1 MPASN
6 QSSIHELDCWK
17 KDIQEQSLRCHIV
30 FFRENKVE
38 EKWRL
43 ANLFAAHA
51 HGLKLKT
58 MNWYQLF
65 QYQQGSNPIP
75 PSASEPQWTP
85 QVYPKGS
92 DSQDWKKWTLRRLRI
107 QAAEEEY
114 LKVISG
120 CQFDDF
126 CVYQGGLGY
135 ISTSWHVNF
144 LKLRPFWKRLDAV
157 LNLTTRYFQ
166 NRETPTFDSISKL
179 HFWTF

>member
-1 MPASN
+1 MIKQNNWLLSFIKCHLVIVCYYLSGQQLGLWIPQNKKSSACLN
-6 QSSIHELDCWK
+6 QSSIRELDCWK
-17 KDIQEQSLRCHIV
+17 KNIEEQTLRCHIV

-43 ANLFAAHA
+43 ANLFAVHA

-75 PSASEPQWTP
+75 LSASESQWTP

-114 LKVISG
+114 LKV
-120 CQFDDF
+120 
-126 CVYQGGLGY
+126 
-135 ISTSWHVNF
+135 N
-144 LKLRPFWKRLDAV
+144 
-157 LNLTTRYFQ
+157 N
-166 NRETPTFDSISKL
+166 
-179 HFWTF
+179 